1 MCFKKRSNKIKKMNP
16 KRQQTNGLDWF
27 GCDNPKILIL
37 GTMPGKQS
45 RTAGEYYSN
54 KNNCFWEMIAT
65 ICGKKHPLNE
75 IQKKQCLNKLQ
86 IVLWDVYKSCEIQG
100 SLDKNIR
107 NPKLNDF
114 DEFFKK
120 YGRINKIVF
129 NVKKPMR
136 VFRKNVKGCE
146 IIQCTAPST
155 SSSNS
160 HLTKDKKIEEWK
172 KYLKPQ

>member
-1 MCFKKRSNKIKKMNP
+1 MMNP
-16 KRQQTNGLDWF
+16 KRDQANGLGYF
-27 GCDNPKILIL
+27 GCRNPKILIL

-65 ICGKKHPLNE
+65 ICEKKHPLNDM
-75 IQKKQCLNKLQ
+75 QKVQCLNKLK
-86 IVLWDVYKSCEIQG
+86 IGLWDVYKSCEIQG

-107 NPKLNDF
+107 KPMPNNF

-120 YGRINKIVF
+120 YKWIDKIVF
-129 NVKKPMR
+129 NGKRPMR
-136 VFRKNVKGCE
+136 EFRRIEKKCK
-146 IIQCTAPST
+146 IAQYAAPST
-155 SSSNS
+155 SGSNTYLS
-160 HLTKDKKIEEWK
+160 KDKKIEEWG